1 MSPGIAKTLL
11 IVLLSFPIF
20 GAVSKLFDGNDEQ
33 ITYLL
38 SLIASAL
45 LFEKLSEK

>member
-1 MSPGIAKTLL
+1 MPSGIAKVLL
-11 IVLLSFPIF
+11 IVLFSLLIF
-20 GAVSKLFDGNDEQ
+20 EAVSELLDGNDEQ

-45 LFEKLSEK
+45 LFDKLLEK

>member
-11 IVLLSFPIF
+11 IVLFSFLIF
-20 GAVSKLFDGNDEQ
+20 AASSKLFDGHDEQ

-45 LFEKLSEK
+45 LFDKLIEK